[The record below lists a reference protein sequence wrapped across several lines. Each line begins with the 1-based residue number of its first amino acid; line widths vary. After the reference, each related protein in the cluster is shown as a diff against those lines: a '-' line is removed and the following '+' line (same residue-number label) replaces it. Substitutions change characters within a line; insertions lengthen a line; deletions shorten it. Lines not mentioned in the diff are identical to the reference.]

1 MSDNGPVVV
10 RQVSPLPTAKV
21 MAGAAAGAVA
31 LIVVWIVETWGTAH
45 GQPIHVPSYLGMA
58 FTTVATFITQ
68 YLVPPSSR
76 DVVVA
81 VPTEESQ
88 KS

>member
-1 MSDNGPVVV
+1 MTDNQNVVV

-31 LIVVWIVETWGTAH
+31 LIVVWVVETWATAH
-45 GQPIHVPSYLGMA
+45 GQPIHVPTYIGMA
-58 FTTVATFITQ
+58 FTTVATFVTQ

-76 DVVVA
+76 DVVEA
-81 VPTEESQ
+81 VPVA
-88 KS
+88 KADP